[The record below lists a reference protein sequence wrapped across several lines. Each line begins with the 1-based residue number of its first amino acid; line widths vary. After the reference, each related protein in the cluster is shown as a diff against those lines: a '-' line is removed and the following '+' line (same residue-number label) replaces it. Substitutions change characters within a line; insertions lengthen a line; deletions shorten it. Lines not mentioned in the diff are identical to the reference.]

1 MMDARTVLICKL
13 EALALAMVEA
23 AFAMRLY
30 DPDNIEMRRHARAL
44 DEAAGKTNA
53 AIGDLRGCER

>member
-1 MMDARTVLICKL
+1 MLDGKTVLICKL

-30 DPDNIEMRRHARAL
+30 EPDNIEMRRHAKAL
-44 DEAAGKTNA
+44 DDAASKPNA
-53 AIGDLRGCER
+53 ALWEQHRVYP